1 MTNKRIKTMKPLNKD
16 VGEETLSDYDLDK
29 AVFVNEKWELE
40 KSYPLNIRI
49 QQGILAA
56 AKFIA
61 KEKGVP
67 YQTLLKLYI
76 SDGIRRDKKMF
87 ASV

>member
-1 MTNKRIKTMKPLNKD
+1 MIKQRKKIMKHITKD
-16 VGEETLSDYDLDK
+16 FAEETLSDYDLDK
-29 AVFVNEKWELE
+29 AVFVDEKWELE

-49 QQGILAA
+49 QQGILAS

-76 SDGIRRDKKMF
+76 SDGIRRDKKML

>member
-1 MTNKRIKTMKPLNKD
+1 MIKKRMKINKTFNKD
-16 VGEETLSDYDLDK
+16 FSEETLSDYDLDK
-29 AVFVNEKWELE
+29 AVFVDEKWELE

-76 SDGIRRDKKMF
+76 SDGIRKDKKML

>member
-1 MTNKRIKTMKPLNKD
+1 MIKKRMKISKTFSKD
-16 VGEETLSDYDLDK
+16 VAEETLSDYDLDK
-29 AVFVNEKWELE
+29 AIFVDEKWELE

-76 SDGIRRDKKMF
+76 SDGIRKDKKML